1 MGYNTLPP
9 QFIQEMKQLDDSQFI
24 VSAVRYFKS
33 TEEVLK
39 LPVFKQLQE
48 PYIWGEE
55 ITLLPQWS
63 NKRWCKWNQEGQIIT
78 RKDLP
83 KVSKA
88 FYREAKNFGRSDTHQ
103 VTIFQD
109 VWQKEIVH
117 GRSIDLTVKAA
128 STGEDQIRVTVEAN
142 YPFEKDV
149 SPTDRN
155 LLMAASLVQDSI
167 NAPRTTPLPRSSNL
181 TREEWE
187 KSLEISWSFFEI
199 NELDDQQKISEYLT
213 TIAQNSPSRQLNHQ
227 VMQERVEMIRDT
239 APGQIITGRSGST
252 QYIGY
257 KYTEN
262 LVALENFFY
271 GNALYIFH
279 DKWEE
284 LSRKSRATLL
294 SDYVGDFDRLVHSG
308 KWKDKFIRI
317 LIANGHNPDEEE
329 TVED

>member
-1 MGYNTLPP
+1 MGYNALPP
-9 QFIQEMKQLDDSQFI
+9 KFIKEIKQLEDDQFI

-33 TEEVLK
+33 SEEVLA
-39 LPVFKQLQE
+39 LPVFAQLQE
-48 PYIWGEE
+48 PYTWGEE
-55 ITLLPQWS
+55 LTLLPQWS
-63 NKRWCKWNQEGQIIT
+63 DKRWCKWNQEGQIIT

-88 FYREAKNFGRSDTHQ
+88 FYREAKNFGRADTHQ
-103 VTIFQD
+103 VIIIQD

-142 YPFEKDV
+142 YPFDKDV

-155 LLMAASLVQDSI
+155 LLMAASLVQDST
-167 NAPRTTPLPRSSNL
+167 NAPRTTPLPRSSAL

-213 TIAQNSPSRQLNHQ
+213 TVAQNSPSHQLAHQ
-227 VMQERVEMIRDT
+227 VMQERVEMIQDT

-257 KYTEN
+257 KYKEN

-271 GNALYIFH
+271 GNALYVFREN
-279 DKWEE
+279 WQE
-284 LSRKSRATLL
+284 LSKKSRATLL

-317 LIANGHNPDEEE
+317 LIAHGHNPDGDDAA
-329 TVED
+329 ED